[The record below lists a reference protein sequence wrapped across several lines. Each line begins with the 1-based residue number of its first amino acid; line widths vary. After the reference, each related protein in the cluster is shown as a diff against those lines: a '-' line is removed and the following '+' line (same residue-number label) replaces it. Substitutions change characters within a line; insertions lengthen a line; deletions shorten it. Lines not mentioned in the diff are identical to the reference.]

1 MRLRPR
7 LAFLLLG
14 LLMSAGLLL
23 TGPDTLAQS
32 SDEAA
37 TPEVTAPEMA
47 TPASATPAAGV
58 VREVLSETEPATAP
72 GELFQLVRYTIPP
85 DTTLAAHTHPGIQ
98 MNIIEG
104 GVLTYYVV
112 AEGEVIVTRV
122 DGTVETFGPGESTT
136 LHVDD
141 RLIEPAGVVHYGA
154 NLGDEPVIIL
164 TASLLAADEPASTAV
179 EMATPAASE

>member
-1 MRLRPR
+1 MRLRSR
-7 LAFLLLG
+7 LAYLLVG
-14 LLMSAGLLL
+14 LLMSVGLLL
-23 TGPDTLAQS
+23 AGPDSLAQS

-37 TPEVTAPEMA
+37 TPEVG

-72 GELFQLVRYTIPP
+72 GELFQLVRYTIPT

-98 MNIIEG
+98 MNVIEG

-179 EMATPAASE
+179 ELATPAASN